1 MMTNQEESPCF
12 KASFNRPNISYSV
25 RFKDTLLHNG
35 GPIKDLL
42 SVLRKQHT
50 KANQTQT
57 PCSGIVYVHKRSDTT
72 LLADHINRSKI
83 VLGGGESLKAAPYHA
98 GLKDAVRKQTQQDWT
113 EGRVQIAVAT
123 VAFGMGID
131 LPHVR
136 YVIHWTM
143 AKSVEGFYQESGRAG
158 RDGKPSASILY
169 YSKDDVAKFTYLIQ
183 ITSKESND
191 SVEKGEKRQLD
202 SNGRSLDAL
211 KGMENYCMTAG
222 CRRKYLLEYFGEK
235 VDASLCNGTC
245 DYCQNPSKVEQAMC
259 ASQVAKEVMVSARA
273 YSQSALRSKSFST
286 KTKKEW
292 DGQWDRPHGDSFSD
306 DENNFECQ
314 EEDFWNDGFEGL
326 PSCDEIANGGKGTK
340 RNRNG
345 GKLTGFVKA
354 SSILSKY
361 DVRIRSLTPAFEINT
376 V

>member
-1 MMTNQEESPCF
+1 
-12 KASFNRPNISYSV
+12 
-25 RFKDTLLHNG
+25 
-35 GPIKDLL
+35 
-42 SVLRKQHT
+42 
-50 KANQTQT
+50 
-57 PCSGIVYVHKRSDTT
+57 
-72 LLADHINRSKI
+72 LADHINSSKI
-83 VLGGGESLKAAPYHA
+83 VFAGGESLKAAPYHA
-98 GLKDAVRKQTQQDWT
+98 GLKDAARKQTQQDWT
-113 EGRVQIAVAT
+113 EGKVQIAVAT

-169 YSKDDVAKFTYLIQ
+169 YSRDDVAKFTYLIQ
-183 ITSKESND
+183 ITSKEAQG
-191 SVEKGEKRQLD
+191 SVERGERKQLD
-202 SNGRSLDAL
+202 SNGRCLDAL
-211 KGMENYCMTAG
+211 KGMVNYCMTAG

-245 DYCQNPSKVEQAMC
+245 DYCQDPSKVEQAIC

-292 DGQWDRPHGDSFSD
+292 DGQWDQPHGDSFSD
-306 DENNFECQ
+306 DENIFECQ
-314 EEDFWNDGFEGL
+314 EEDFWNDDIEGF
-326 PSCDEIANGGKGTK
+326 PSSDKIANGGKGTK
-340 RNRNG
+340 INKNV

-361 DVRIRSLTPAFEINT
+361 EVRIRSSISAFGLNT